1 MQTNLIAA
9 PAAPPQLS
17 QQRSDQRL
25 EQVFL
30 EEMLKYAGPK
40 PSKDMFGGGIGEEQF
55 STFLTR
61 EYAALLAD
69 SIDFGFSV
77 GRKEAS

>member
-1 MQTNLIAA
+1 MQPNSISVHTPSAA
-9 PAAPPQLS
+9 P
-17 QQRSDQRL
+17 SDRQAEHRL

-40 PSKDMFGGGIGEEQF
+40 PSADQFGGGIGEEQF

-69 SIDFGFSV
+69 SLDFGFRL
-77 GRKEAS
+77 GKGGAS